1 MAQET
6 RSQSGFSIL
15 ELLVTMTLMVM
26 LMGIVSMLLFRAMGV
41 KARESQR
48 TDALTSAQAAL
59 NVMSREIANSGFGI
73 YNGTNTRLGSNGIV
87 TPDSG
92 PSRIH
97 FRANIYNNGI
107 PGNSNT
113 SALATDEEGED
124 LTYFFDATTKSIVR
138 YDPNGSPQTSV
149 IVNRISSVTYQYFD
163 YTGTASAGVQTTNP
177 TSNTGRVRIT
187 VLVQMDPVAGQ
198 PNPLDV
204 QFTSD
209 VTLRNSSYML
219 NQY

>member
-1 MAQET
+1 MTQGNKA
-6 RSQSGFSIL
+6 QSGFSIL
-15 ELLVTMTLMVM
+15 ELLVTMSLMLM

-59 NVMSREIANSGFGI
+59 NVMSREIANAGFGL
-73 YNGTNTRLGSNGIV
+73 YTAGNNRLASNGLV
-87 TPDSG
+87 TQDSG
-92 PSRIH
+92 ANRIH
-97 FRANIYNNGI
+97 FRANIYNSGI
-107 PGNSNT
+107 AGDSSST
-113 SALATDEEGED
+113 ALATDEAGED
-124 LTYFFDATTKSIVR
+124 ITYFFDSTTKSIVR
-138 YDPNGSPQTSV
+138 YDPNDSPQTSV
-149 IVNRISSVTYQYFD
+149 VVNKISSVTYTYFD
-163 YTGTASAGVQTTNP
+163 YTGTNSTGVQVTTP
-177 TSNTGRVRIT
+177 TANTGRVRIT

-204 QFTSD
+204 QFTSE